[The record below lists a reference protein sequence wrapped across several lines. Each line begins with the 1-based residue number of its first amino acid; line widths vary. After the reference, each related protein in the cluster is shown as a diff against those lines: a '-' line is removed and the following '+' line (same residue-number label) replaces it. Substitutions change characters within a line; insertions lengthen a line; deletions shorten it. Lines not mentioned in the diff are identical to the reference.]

1 MVLTALAAC
10 DFIAGCGS
18 IQWQYS
24 YDKGQRQAAQQRRR
38 MLVEFASTVSMDCQ
52 EMDAK
57 VFTDAK
63 VRQLM
68 QRFVAVRLD
77 TVFHRE
83 LAGQFNVQTTPTFF
97 VIRPDGQVV
106 GSHAGKMD
114 AEKFRVFLIKYSYN

>member
-1 MVLTALAAC
+1 MVLTALATC
-10 DFIAGCGS
+10 DLIAGCGAV
-18 IQWQYS
+18 QWQYS
-24 YDKGQRQAAQQRRR
+24 YDKAKREAAQQRRR
-38 MLVEFASTVSMDCQ
+38 MLVEFASAASMDCH

-57 VFTDAK
+57 VFTNAE

-77 TVFHRE
+77 SVFHRD
-83 LAGQFNVQTTPTFF
+83 LARQFNVQTTPTFF

-106 GSHAGKMD
+106 GSLAGKMD